1 MANDRTVVIERVP
14 LPGTPPVH
22 LAQEEHPGFRIAALV
37 ARVVLGVVML
47 IAGAEK
53 LGALEAFG
61 ANIYNYQI
69 LPVELVNIAA
79 LLFVWAEIAV
89 GVLLVVGAGVR
100 GSAMLSGL
108 MLALFIVAIGSA
120 MARGLKIDCGCFVG
134 KDAAQS
140 AAVGSSGVPP
150 TTAPTTSTATT
161 TPSTTTPAPTTAT
174 PSATDADAA
183 TAKKEPQQVG
193 WPKIFEDL
201 GLLALAVFLVYYP
214 RSPLSVD
221 AMLRREDTTTPVVA
235 QVP

>member
-1 MANDRTVVIERVP
+1 MANDRTVVIERIP
-14 LPGTPPVH
+14 APGAPPAH

-79 LLFVWAEIAV
+79 LLFVWAEITV

-134 KDAAQS
+134 KDAAHS
-140 AAVGSSGVPP
+140 ATVGSAGVPP
-150 TTAPTTSTATT
+150 TTATTATTPTTPTT
-161 TPSTTTPAPTTAT
+161 TPSTTTPAT
-174 PSATDADAA
+174 PAATDADAA

-235 QVP
+235 QIL